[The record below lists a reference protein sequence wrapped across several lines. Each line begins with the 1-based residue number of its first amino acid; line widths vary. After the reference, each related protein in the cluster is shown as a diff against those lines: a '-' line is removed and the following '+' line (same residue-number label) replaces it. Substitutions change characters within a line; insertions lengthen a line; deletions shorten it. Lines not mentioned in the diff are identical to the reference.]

1 MKRFI
6 LLLSFIVGLTTA
18 VYSQSSQVSF
28 IHGLGDNATVWNPI
42 ANQLSAD
49 FDFVR
54 DDVTYNSND
63 AISTSASSVFIP
75 SGTVSVA
82 HSLGGL
88 LARDYLRQGGTNQ
101 MKALIT
107 VGTPNLGAPAAENV
121 QNGVIAAVIGG
132 WIEDL
137 AAGPAASLGSLGGR
151 QFAEQVLE
159 EIGYVQDGSAQLLNA
174 KLQSLYGQQASVND
188 MKPGSS
194 FLSTLNSSPNSTLP
208 SARYAIFGNE
218 SASGLEYVRLAESA
232 NNDRQTPI
240 ESGVYVRYHR
250 GLSAFYAAGTSF
262 YSILSARYFYLYATS
277 DTTDPLY
284 FSYYDNAVYF
294 ATLARQ
300 WFRGFLSLVYY
311 QQRDWDKYVVGVNY
325 YSGSICGNSPNCKD
339 ANDGLLTAISQS
351 PSFFNKSDNIERR
364 LPAIGANHLE
374 ETAHPAVRQR
384 LKQVFE
390 NADVNIPEYV
400 PDEPLSVT
408 VSGPPYLNDGQTA
421 YFSSNVSNSEGA
433 VSYQWYY
440 RQEPYASW
448 VSGGTGSSFQRTFY
462 SAPGGETAHS
472 SVKLEITS
480 AGESASDTHSFDV
493 YGCSGMLTQSVGTN
507 AIIPC

>member
-1 MKRFI
+1 M
-6 LLLSFIVGLTTA
+6 
-18 VYSQSSQVSF
+18 
-28 IHGLGDNATVWNPI
+28 N
-42 ANQLSAD
+42 
-49 FDFVR
+49 
-54 DDVTYNSND
+54 
-63 AISTSASSVFIP
+63 
-75 SGTVSVA
+75 
-82 HSLGGL
+82 
-88 LARDYLRQGGTNQ
+88 
-101 MKALIT
+101 ALIT

-174 KLQSLYGQQASVND
+174 KLQSLYGQKASVDD

-194 FLSTLNSSPNSTLP
+194 FLSTLNSSPNGTLP

-232 NNDRQTPI
+232 NNDRQSPI

-250 GLSAFYAAGTSF
+250 GLSAFYLAGTSY
-262 YSILSARYFYLYATS
+262 YSYLSARYFYLYATS

-284 FSYYDNAVYF
+284 FTYYDNAVYF

-300 WFRGFLSLVYY
+300 WFRGFASLVYY

-325 YSGSICGNSPNCKD
+325 YTGSICGNSPTCKD
-339 ANDGLLTAISQS
+339 SNDGLLTAITQA
-351 PSFFNKSDNIERR
+351 PLFFGTPGTQILE
-364 LPAIGANHLE
+364 AEGANHME
-374 ETAHPAVRQR
+374 ETAHPSVKRR
-384 LKQVFE
+384 LEQIFA

-408 VSGPPYLNDGQTA
+408 VSGPPYINDGQTA
-421 YFSSNVSNSEGA
+421 YFSSNVSNAEGA

-440 RQEPYASW
+440 RQESYASW

-462 SAPGGETAHS
+462 SAPGGETAHP

-480 AGESASDTHSFDV
+480 AGESASDIHSFDV